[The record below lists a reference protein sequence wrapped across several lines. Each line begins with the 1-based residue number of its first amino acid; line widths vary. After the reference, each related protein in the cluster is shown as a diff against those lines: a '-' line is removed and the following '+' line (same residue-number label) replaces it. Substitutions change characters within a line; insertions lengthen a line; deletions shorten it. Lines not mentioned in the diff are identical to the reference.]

1 MYYGREESPVRVI
14 LLVVVVVFVGVNGAV
29 VLHPRIFNVVEQLF
43 SYSSIA
49 VVIVHDDDNDGV
61 E

>member
-1 MYYGREESPVRVI
+1 MSSSI
-14 LLVVVVVFVGVNGAV
+14 VVVVVLLAVEECNGAV
-29 VLHPRIFNVVEQLF
+29 VLQPRIFNVVEQLF

-49 VVIVHDDDNDGV
+49 AVIVHDDEDKDGL

>member
-1 MYYGREESPVRVI
+1 VSNSI
-14 LLVVVVVFVGVNGAV
+14 VVVVVVGVKGAV
-29 VLHPRIFNVVEQLF
+29 VLQPRIFKVVEQLF

-49 VVIVHDDDNDGV
+49 VVIVQDDERDGV

>member
-1 MYYGREESPVRVI
+1 VSNSIV
-14 LLVVVVVFVGVNGAV
+14 VVVVVFVGVNGAV
-29 VLHPRIFNVVEQLF
+29 VLQPRIFNVVEQLF

-49 VVIVHDDDNDGV
+49 VVIGHADDDNDGV

>member
-1 MYYGREESPVRVI
+1 V
-14 LLVVVVVFVGVNGAV
+14 LFDVVECNGAV

-49 VVIVHDDDNDGV
+49 AVIVHDDEDNDGL

>member
-1 MYYGREESPVRVI
+1 
-14 LLVVVVVFVGVNGAV
+14 VNGAV
-29 VLHPRIFNVVEQLF
+29 VLQPRIFNVVEQLF

-49 VVIVHDDDNDGV
+49 VVIVQDDDNDGV

>member
-1 MYYGREESPVRVI
+1 MSNSI
-14 LLVVVVVFVGVNGAV
+14 VVVVDVFVEDAACNGAV
-29 VLHPRIFNVVEQLF
+29 VLQPKIFNVVEQLF

-49 VVIVHDDDNDGV
+49 VVIPQFDEANDGL

>member
-1 MYYGREESPVRVI
+1 MSSSIV
-14 LLVVVVVFVGVNGAV
+14 VVVVVFDGVSGAA

-43 SYSSIA
+43 SYSSMA
-49 VVIVHDDDNDGV
+49 VAIGHDDEASDGL

>member
-1 MYYGREESPVRVI
+1 M
-14 LLVVVVVFVGVNGAV
+14 VVVVLFDVVECNGAV

-43 SYSSIA
+43 SYSSNA
-49 VVIVHDDDNDGV
+49 AVIVQDEEEKDGL